1 MKKFLSLFSACLLS
15 LLAFS
20 CVNEEF
26 ATFDETKATAPVLGS
41 YELGEKALTGSYT
54 PGAFNMGFNDKMP
67 VNHSLI
73 LASVDGKTV
82 NKALSASFK
91 DTEFSVS
98 INNLAK
104 ALVALGYQEG
114 AVVSLDMFIRASMQA
129 ASQDNGRN
137 GHVDSQG
144 HITISGFEVVV
155 PVVQGNPWVDFTEKS
170 PLGLIG
176 SIASTGNGWNQ
187 DEPMYMTED
196 GTKHVAKN
204 IKLTKDDAFKI
215 RTAGSWNDVDLGGP
229 GDTKPYVVEIG
240 SSFEATEKGQDMSVP
255 AEGSYDILYD
265 SNDGTITITEA
276 FQTYPGYDDKSPL
289 GITGSIASR
298 GINWDKDVSMIT
310 DGEWHVAEGVELTT
324 DDTFK
329 FRTAGSWNDLDFGG
343 PGDTKP
349 YVAAIDEEISAA
361 AKGQDIAVAEA
372 GVYDILINPTA
383 GLFKITPTLG
393 GFSPLVGEDGGS
405 DEPVEEKAEVWSIIG
420 VFGGSH
426 WDKDVDMTNT
436 EGDVWVIRNQAF
448 AAGDEFKIRADHD
461 WDSKFGNYG
470 GPEENSTSTAEE
482 GNPYGVYAPELGT
495 AFEAGSKNIQII
507 EDGNYDITYDCA
519 AKTIKLDA
527 HIAAYSLI
535 GTINGDSWTKDVIMT
550 ESDGIWTSPV
560 VNITGGFKIR
570 YDFSWADENTYGI
583 ASGATVEVGT
593 PITLIQPGSDITLPD
608 AGNYKVR
615 FNPETKEATVISVAY
630 PEQLYM
636 IGAEFGGWNWD
647 SSDVVEMTPVLH
659 NPDWG
664 AEAEGQFWTVR
675 YITAGQGFK
684 FNSEKKWG
692 GDFWGLTTNEGFT
705 EEGGD
710 CVVAESGFYM
720 IHVDFKREI
729 VHIEPAR
736 IYGIGDCFGG
746 WDEAMEGALFQASGK
761 TLKATTAAEGEV
773 RMYAASSISTSGW
786 WTREFVFFDG
796 KIAYRGNGG
805 DQERVKVLKGQEITL
820 NFNAGTAGVAGEGE
834 VSELPESM
842 YIIGED
848 FGAWSWD
855 SDGVAEMIPVN
866 GKAGQFWAIRYIE
879 AKSTDDSGDH
889 HGFKF
894 CAQKAWS
901 GDFTGLGEDSGYTV
915 SGGNCF
921 VEESGVYMIYV
932 DADNGKVTIE
942 KAKVYGIGDCFGGWD
957 EAMEGALFTEK
968 DGKLSV
974 TVPAAGQ
981 IRMYAASSAAT
992 SDWWTREFVFFDGKI
1007 AYRGN
1012 GGDQDRVD
1020 VQKGQEIILDFNAGT
1035 ATLAGEGEVSD
1046 LPKSMYIIGED
1057 FGAWS
1062 WDAESVVEMTPVN
1075 GKAGQFWA
1083 IRYIEAKSTDDG
1095 GDHHGFKFCAQKAWS
1110 GDFTGLGEDSG
1121 YTVSGGNCFV
1131 GESGVYMIYVDADNG
1146 KVTIEK
1152 AKVYGIGDCFGGWDE
1167 AMEGAL
1173 FTEKDG
1179 KLTGKTLAAGN
1190 IRLYA
1195 ASSAATSDWWTREFV
1210 FFDGKIAY
1218 RGNGGDQAAV
1228 PVEAGKTV
1236 TLDFNAGAAVVE

>member
-1 MKKFLSLFSACLLS
+1 MKKFLSIFSACLLS

-82 NKALSASFK
+82 NKALNASFK

-98 INNLAK
+98 INNIAK

-196 GTKHVAKN
+196 GTRHVAKN

-393 GFSPLVGEDGGS
+393 GFSPLVGEGGG
-405 DEPVEEKAEVWSIIG
+405 DEPGGDDKPKVWSVIG
-420 VFGGSH
+420 HIGETS
-426 WDKDVDMTNT
+426 WDKDFDMTNT
-436 EGDVWVIRNQAF
+436 EGDIWVLRNQAF
-448 AAGDEFKIRADHD
+448 AAGDEFKIRHDHD
-461 WDSKFGNYG
+461 WGGDLG
-470 GPEENSTSTAEE
+470 GPEENAQSTI
-482 GNPYGVYAPELGT
+482 NPDDVYGVYAPELGT
-495 AFEAGSKNIQII
+495 AFEAGSKNIRIA
-507 EDGNYDITYDCA
+507 EAGNYDITFDYA
-519 AKTIKLDA
+519 AKTIKVDA
-527 HIAAYSLI
+527 HVAAYSLI
-535 GTINGDSWTKDVIMT
+535 GTINGDSWTKDVVMT

-583 ASGATVEVGT
+583 ESGATVEVGK
-593 PITLIQPGSDITLPD
+593 PITLVQPGSDITLPE
-608 AGNYKVR
+608 AGDYKVT

-636 IGAEFGGWNWD
+636 IGAEFGSWDWN

-659 NPDWG
+659 HPDWG
-664 AEAEGQFWTVR
+664 ADAEGQFWTVR
-675 YITAGQGFK
+675 YFTAGQGFK
-684 FNSEKKWG
+684 FNSKREWG

-705 EEGGD
+705 EKD
-710 CVVAESGFYM
+710 NNCVVAESGLYM
-720 IHVDFKREI
+720 VHVDFKREI
-729 VHIEPAR
+729 VHVEPAR
-736 IYGIGDCFGG
+736 IYGIGDCFGA
-746 WDEAMEGALFQASGK
+746 WDEGMEAALYTNDGK
-761 TLKATTAAEGEV
+761 TAKLTVPAEGKM
-773 RMYAASSISTSGW
+773 RIYAASSISTSPW
-786 WTREFVFFDG
+786 WTREFDFADG
-796 KIAYRGNGG
+796 QIIYRGAG
-805 DQERVKVLKGQEITL
+805 DERPGAPVLKGQEITL
-820 NFNAGTAGVAGEGE
+820 NFNAGTAGTEGEGE
-834 VSELPESM
+834 ASELPETM
-842 YIIGED
+842 YMIGED
-848 FGAWSWD
+848 FGSWNWD
-855 SDGVAEMIPVN
+855 SESVVEMIPVN

-879 AKSTDDSGDH
+879 AKQTDDSGDH
-889 HGFKF
+889 NGFKF
-894 CAQKAWS
+894 CTQKAWS
-901 GDFTGLGEDSGYTV
+901 GDFTNLGEDTGYTV

-932 DADNGKVTIE
+932 NTDAKKVTIE
-942 KAKVYGIGDCFGGWD
+942 KAKVYGIGGCFGGWD
-957 EAMEGALFTEK
+957 EAMEGALFAEK
-968 DGKLSV
+968 DGKLTV
-974 TVPAAGQ
+974 TVPTAGE

-1012 GGDQDRVD
+1012 GGDQDRV
-1020 VQKGQEIILDFNAGT
+1020 T
-1035 ATLAGEGEVSD
+1035 
-1046 LPKSMYIIGED
+1046 
-1057 FGAWS
+1057 
-1062 WDAESVVEMTPVN
+1062 
-1075 GKAGQFWA
+1075 
-1083 IRYIEAKSTDDG
+1083 
-1095 GDHHGFKFCAQKAWS
+1095 
-1110 GDFTGLGEDSG
+1110 
-1121 YTVSGGNCFV
+1121 
-1131 GESGVYMIYVDADNG
+1131 
-1146 KVTIEK
+1146 
-1152 AKVYGIGDCFGGWDE
+1152 
-1167 AMEGAL
+1167 
-1173 FTEKDG
+1173 
-1179 KLTGKTLAAGN
+1179 
-1190 IRLYA
+1190 
-1195 ASSAATSDWWTREFV
+1195 
-1210 FFDGKIAY
+1210 
-1218 RGNGGDQAAV
+1218 
-1228 PVEAGKTV
+1228 VEAGKTV
-1236 TLDFNAGAAVVE
+1236 TLDFNAGTAVVE

>member
-1 MKKFLSLFSACLLS
+1 MMKKILSIITVGLVALTT
-15 LLAFS
+15 FS
-20 CVNEEF
+20 CVKEEF

-41 YELGEKALTGSYT
+41 YEVGEKAITATFT
-54 PGAFNMGFNDKMP
+54 PGSFNMGFNQKMP

-73 LASVDGKTV
+73 LATVDGKSV
-82 NKALSASFK
+82 NKALTASVK
-91 DTEFSVS
+91 DGEISVTLA
-98 INNLAK
+98 NLAK
-104 ALVALGYQEG
+104 ALVSLGYTEG
-114 AVVSLDMFIRASMQA
+114 SVVSLEMLIRASMQDA
-129 ASQDNGRN
+129 ARDNGRN

-196 GTKHVAKN
+196 GTRHVAKN

-393 GFSPLVGEDGGS
+393 GFSPLVGEGGG
-405 DEPVEEKAEVWSIIG
+405 DEPGGDDKPKVWSVIG
-420 VFGGSH
+420 HIGETS
-426 WDKDVDMTNT
+426 WDKDFDMTNT
-436 EGDVWVIRNQAF
+436 EGDIWVLRNQAF
-448 AAGDEFKIRADHD
+448 AAGDEFKIRHDHD
-461 WDSKFGNYG
+461 WGGDLG
-470 GPEENSTSTAEE
+470 GPEENAQSTI
-482 GNPYGVYAPELGT
+482 NPDDVYGVYAPELGT
-495 AFEAGSKNIQII
+495 AFEAGSKNIRIA
-507 EDGNYDITYDCA
+507 EAGTYDITFDYA
-519 AKTIKLDA
+519 AKTIKVDA
-527 HIAAYSLI
+527 HVAAYSLI
-535 GTINGDSWTKDVIMT
+535 GTINGDSWTKDVVMT

-583 ASGATVEVGT
+583 ESGATVEVGK
-593 PITLIQPGSDITLPD
+593 PITLVQPGSDITLPE
-608 AGNYKVR
+608 AGDYKVT

-636 IGAEFGGWNWD
+636 IGAEFGSWDWN

-659 NPDWG
+659 HPDWG
-664 AEAEGQFWTVR
+664 ADAEGQFWTVR
-675 YITAGQGFK
+675 YFTAGQGFK
-684 FNSEKKWG
+684 FNSKREWG

-705 EEGGD
+705 EEGGN
-710 CVVAESGFYM
+710 CVVAESGLYM
-720 IHVDFKREI
+720 VHVDFKREI
-729 VHIEPAR
+729 VHVEPAR
-736 IYGIGDCFGG
+736 IYGIGDCFGA
-746 WDEAMEGALFQASGK
+746 WDEGMEAALYTNDGK
-761 TLKATTAAEGEV
+761 TAKLTVPAEGKM
-773 RMYAASSISTSGW
+773 RIYAASSISTSPW
-786 WTREFVFFDG
+786 WTREFDFADG
-796 KIAYRGNGG
+796 QIIYRGAG
-805 DQERVKVLKGQEITL
+805 DERPGAPVLKGQEITL
-820 NFNAGTAGVAGEGE
+820 NFNAGTAGTEGEGE
-834 VSELPESM
+834 ASELPEAM
-842 YIIGED
+842 YMIGED
-848 FGAWSWD
+848 FGSWSWD
-855 SDGVAEMIPVN
+855 SESVVEMIPVN

-879 AKSTDDSGDH
+879 AKQTDDSGDH
-889 HGFKF
+889 NGFKF

-901 GDFTGLGEDSGYTV
+901 GDFTNLGEDTGYTV

-932 DADNGKVTIE
+932 NTDAKKITIE
-942 KAKVYGIGDCFGGWD
+942 KAKVYGIGGCFGGWD
-957 EAMEGALFTEK
+957 EEMEGALFAEK
-968 DGKLSV
+968 DGKLTV
-974 TVPAAGQ
+974 TVPTAGE

-1012 GGDQDRVD
+1012 GGDQDRV
-1020 VQKGQEIILDFNAGT
+1020 T
-1035 ATLAGEGEVSD
+1035 
-1046 LPKSMYIIGED
+1046 
-1057 FGAWS
+1057 
-1062 WDAESVVEMTPVN
+1062 
-1075 GKAGQFWA
+1075 
-1083 IRYIEAKSTDDG
+1083 
-1095 GDHHGFKFCAQKAWS
+1095 
-1110 GDFTGLGEDSG
+1110 
-1121 YTVSGGNCFV
+1121 
-1131 GESGVYMIYVDADNG
+1131 
-1146 KVTIEK
+1146 
-1152 AKVYGIGDCFGGWDE
+1152 
-1167 AMEGAL
+1167 
-1173 FTEKDG
+1173 
-1179 KLTGKTLAAGN
+1179 
-1190 IRLYA
+1190 
-1195 ASSAATSDWWTREFV
+1195 
-1210 FFDGKIAY
+1210 
-1218 RGNGGDQAAV
+1218 
-1228 PVEAGKTV
+1228 VEAGKTV
-1236 TLDFNAGAAVVE
+1236 TLDFNAGTAVVE